1 MIRRVALVW
10 AGTLVLLA
18 GCAAHWDV
26 DSYEDPAGN
35 VAGRQTFFWK
45 AGEFGIPG
53 LLDPRTVALA
63 TSQLRGAVTTELGRK
78 GYSEVDTAAA
88 ADMIVSFQVAG
99 SQKFV
104 QSDEKRIGAPSATT
118 VLSPSEI
125 QPPPASSV
133 PREMRMREGAVLVFI
148 DDRASGRLI
157 WRGMVTSETRRGST
171 EQGVQLITEMAREIA
186 KEVPARTGARK

>member
-53 LLDPRTVALA
+53 LLDPKTAALA

-99 SQKFV
+99 SQ
-104 QSDEKRIGAPSATT
+104 
-118 VLSPSEI
+118 
-125 QPPPASSV
+125 
-133 PREMRMREGAVLVFI
+133 
-148 DDRASGRLI
+148 
-157 WRGMVTSETRRGST
+157 
-171 EQGVQLITEMAREIA
+171 
-186 KEVPARTGARK
+186 